1 MNTHFS
7 IGGAV
12 APTLALLTK
21 VHLTS
26 SLILNGRLMYK
37 SEIKWAFT

>member
-7 IGGAV
+7 IGNTIVSA
-12 APTLALLTK
+12 LALLTK

-26 SLILNGRLMYK
+26 SLVLNGRLMYK
-37 SEIKWAFT
+37 SED

>member
-7 IGGAV
+7 IGNTAV
-12 APTLALLTK
+12 PALALLTK

-37 SEIKWAFT
+37 SGD